1 VFNNFDLR
9 ESLLMLP
16 AILFGFSIH
25 EFAHAYTARHF
36 GDFTAEREGR
46 ITLNPFA
53 HIDPLG
59 LFLFFFAGYGWAKPV
74 PVNLFNF
81 QNRKKAD
88 LLVSLAGPCANALTM
103 MAFAI
108 LLKLIFVFYPSLFYI
123 PNYGK
128 IIYEILVYFIWV
140 NIIMAIFNL
149 LPVPPLDGSRILFGF
164 LPNKLYFGIMRYERF
179 IAAGIMVLLFLGVLD
194 KPLTFL
200 ISGALRG
207 MGSLLGLKNLPW

>member
-1 VFNNFDLR
+1 MFNNFDLR

-149 LPVPPLDGSRILFGF
+149 LPVPPLDGSRIIFNL
-164 LPNKLYFGIMRYERF
+164 LPNGYDDHYENFSRYGSAILVALIVFDVLPIGKTAAFIFNGIF
-179 IAAGIMVLLFLGVLD
+179 NLLS
-194 KPLTFL
+194 
-200 ISGALRG
+200 I
-207 MGSLLGLKNLPW
+207 